1 MTVGAALRSAVADT
15 YHNSWRLLLLN
26 SAVTAAISVVV
37 LVVSAFP
44 LVLFLGPL
52 LAGPVAAALAYC
64 VVLLVRDEPFDLADA
79 LHGLR
84 TFWKTGLV
92 LGGLFGAT
100 VLLGAL
106 AFSYYA
112 DRVLAL
118 AVLSLYVMAIVALV
132 VLVAWPLAV
141 TEESASVREA
151 LREAWLLTLHAPVRF
166 FTLGAALLVVNVL
179 GAATVLP
186 FLTLTIAYSFLA
198 TARFVLPAQ
207 TLEEVPA

>member
-1 MTVGAALRSAVADT
+1 
-15 YHNSWRLLLLN
+15 
-26 SAVTAAISVVV
+26 VTAAISVVV

-64 VVLLVRDEPFDLADA
+64 VVLLVRDESFELADA
-79 LHGLR
+79 RRGLR
-84 TFWKTGLV
+84 AFWKTGFV
-92 LGGLFGAT
+92 LGGLFGAG
-100 VLLGAL
+100 VLFGAL

-112 DRVLAL
+112 HRVVPL
-118 AVLSLYVMAIVALV
+118 AVLSVYVAATFSLV
-132 VLVAWPLAV
+132 VLAAWPLAV
-141 TEESASVREA
+141 AEEGASVRDA
-151 LREAWLLTLHAPVRF
+151 LRTAWLLALRAPVRLL
-166 FTLGAALLVVNVL
+166 TLGAALLAVNAL
-179 GAATVLP
+179 GAVTVLP

>member
-1 MTVGAALRSAVADT
+1 MTVGAALRLAVVDM

-44 LVLFLGPL
+44 LVLFVGPL
-52 LAGPVAAALAYC
+52 VAGPVAAALAYC
-64 VVLLVRDEPFDLADA
+64 VVLLVRDESFELADA
-79 LHGLR
+79 LRGLR
-84 TFWKTGLV
+84 TFWKTGFL
-92 LGGLFGAT
+92 LGGLFGAGA
-100 VLLGAL
+100 LLGAL

-112 DRVLAL
+112 HRVVAL
-118 AVLSLYVMAIVALV
+118 AVLSLYVASIFALV
-132 VLVAWPLAV
+132 VLVAWPFAV
-141 TEESASVREA
+141 AEEGASVRDA
-151 LREAWLLTLHAPVRF
+151 LWTAWLLTLRAPVRL
-166 FTLGAALLVVNVL
+166 FTLGAALLVVNAL